1 MNVTQIIGTG
11 SYLPGEPLKAEQLQK
26 VVGHVA
32 KDLTEALGATVRYWA
47 VDPNTGQIQETNTD
61 MAAKAAMLAIDN
73 AGIEADEIDLIVS
86 VTATPDYSLPANG
99 PIIQDKLGIRDCA
112 VIELRAGCNGV
123 AQAITIADQFIRTGY
138 YRTALIIGSELTS
151 SYSVPSYLNGD
162 ESLTKNDLLN
172 LVMFG
177 DGAGAVVLRG
187 NVDSSEPGIID
198 TYLAS
203 IGVGIEPGF
212 LLPAGGSKHPLNA
225 EVVRE
230 GSHRWYHDYKAVSR
244 MDVKMAVEAMKGIL
258 DKTNTPPED
267 IQMIIVPQANFN
279 RIKEGAKTE
288 DNPLAAY
295 ADRFFVNVDRVGNTS
310 AAGVLI
316 ALDEVNRKQLLRRN
330 DLFMIVGA
338 ESSKWLCGSILLR
351 WSRGA

>member
-1 MNVTQIIGTG
+1 MNVTQIVGTG
-11 SYLPGEPLKAEQLQK
+11 AYLPGEPVQVEQLVG

-32 KDLTEALGATVRYWA
+32 KDLTEALGARTRYWA
-47 VDPNTGQIQETNTD
+47 VDPITGIANESNTD
-61 MAAKAAMLAIDN
+61 MAAKAARLAIQD
-73 AGIEADEIDLIVS
+73 AGIAADDIDLIIS
-86 VTATPDYSLPANG
+86 VTATPDYSLPANA
-99 PIIQDKLGIRDCA
+99 PIIQDKLGIEHCA

-123 AQAITIADQFIRTGY
+123 VQAITIANQFLSTGY
-138 YRTALIIGSELTS
+138 YRTVLVIGSELTS
-151 SYSVPSYLNGD
+151 SYSVPSYVEGD

-177 DGAGAVVLRG
+177 DGAGAVVLQS
-187 NVDSSEPGIID
+187 NPNQAAPGIID

-212 LLPAGGSKHPLNA
+212 VHPAGGSKQPMNA
-225 EVVRE
+225 QSVSE

-244 MDVKMAVEAMKGIL
+244 MDVKMAVDAMNGIL
-258 DKTNTPPED
+258 NKTETAAED
-267 IQMIIVPQANFN
+267 VQMIIVPQANFR
-279 RIKEGAKTE
+279 RIQEGAQVE
-288 DNPLAAY
+288 DNPLSAY
-295 ADRFFVNVDRVGNTS
+295 SERFFINVDTVGNTS

-316 ALDEVNRKQLLRRN
+316 ALDEVNRKQLLKPN